1 MLQGPKDPVLPTLT
15 YMFYRCTFRRIQ
27 MWLFKVAFDPIV
39 QILLTFKSD
48 KDIIWCLS
56 SICWTIKSN
65 DLFDW
70 NQGWTVVS
78 LMFRWEQLLLL
89 TVFFSEVSETLK
101 ERKYNLL
108 IFFRQ
113 KVVAFSKGPFNNYV
127 DKMRGEG
134 VKNVCFCP
142 TSGYKN
148 CPRSCWMRP
157 KGLLENFK

>member
-1 MLQGPKDPVLPTLT
+1 
-15 YMFYRCTFRRIQ
+15 

-113 KVVAFSKGPFNNYV
+113 KVVAFSKG
-127 DKMRGEG
+127 
-134 VKNVCFCP
+134 
-142 TSGYKN
+142 
-148 CPRSCWMRP
+148 
-157 KGLLENFK
+157 LLENFK